1 MAGRRPRRA
10 RTAGV
15 GRPLDAA
22 GARLV
27 AFDLLARKAWST
39 RELTRRLCRRGAAP
53 EVAGAVAADLEA
65 RGYLNDE
72 AFARWWAQ
80 ARAERRRVGS
90 LRLHRELRAKGISVE
105 LAAGAI
111 AAAFAEGPE
120 LERAL
125 AAGRQRLPALRGRP
139 ERAPARLCAFLLRRG
154 YPPSVARHVVRQL
167 CGADL
172 DEALTGDERV

>member
-1 MAGRRPRRA
+1 MPGRRPRRVGSA
-10 RTAGV
+10 RA
-15 GRPLDAA
+15 GRPLDAKA
-22 GARLV
+22 ATLA

-39 RELTRRLCRRGAAP
+39 RELTRRLCRRGATP
-53 EVAGAVAADLEA
+53 EVARAVVADLKT
-65 RGYLNDE
+65 RGYLDDE

-90 LRLHRELRAKGISVE
+90 LRLRSELRAKGIPPE

-111 AAAFAEGPE
+111 TAAFEEGPE

-125 AAGRQRLPALRGRP
+125 AAGRHRLPALRGAPARV
-139 ERAPARLCAFLLRRG
+139 PARLCAYLLRRG
-154 YPPSVARHVVRQL
+154 YPPSVARQVVSQL

-172 DEALTGDERV
+172 GEALIEDERV